1 METRKLENPVDLFYM
16 EMGEGQPL
24 FLLHGFPLDHTTWLP
39 AANLLKPYFRC
50 ILPDLRGHG
59 RSPVSGTEASISEMG
74 ADLVRLM
81 DSLGIEQAIMA
92 GHSMGGYIAMRLARE
107 FPERV
112 SGLGLVAT
120 RADADAP
127 ERAAVRMESRR
138 DALAG
143 QTDALIQSMLQRLT
157 DREAIREEIFP
168 VMKKT
173 DPRGIAMA
181 QYAIATRENAAPWL
195 EELDYPVVV
204 AAGGKDVINPE
215 DVSQYILA
223 HLRDSRYYLSPD
235 ATHMVLM
242 EEPGLIARALMETY
256 IK

>member
-1 METRKLENPVDLFYM
+1 MGKPIDLFYE

-39 AANLLKPYFRC
+39 TAILLKQCFLC

-59 RSPVSGTEASISEMG
+59 RSPVPGTEATISDMG
-74 ADLVRLM
+74 ADVIQLM
-81 DSLGIEQAIMA
+81 DNLGIERAIMA

-107 FPERV
+107 YPERV
-112 SGLGLVAT
+112 SGLGLIAT
-120 RADADAP
+120 RADADSP
-127 ERAAVRMESRR
+127 ERAAARIESRR

-143 QTDALIQSMLQRLT
+143 RTETLIQNMLQRLT
-157 DREAIREEIFP
+157 NREEIRTKILP
-168 VMKKT
+168 VMTKA

-195 EELDYPVVV
+195 ENLTYPVVV
-204 AAGGKDVINPE
+204 VAGGNDIINTE
-215 DVSQYILA
+215 DVSQSILA
-223 HLRDSRYYLSPD
+223 HLRDGRYYLGPD

-242 EEPGLIARALMETY
+242 EEPGLIARALVETY
-256 IK
+256 IE